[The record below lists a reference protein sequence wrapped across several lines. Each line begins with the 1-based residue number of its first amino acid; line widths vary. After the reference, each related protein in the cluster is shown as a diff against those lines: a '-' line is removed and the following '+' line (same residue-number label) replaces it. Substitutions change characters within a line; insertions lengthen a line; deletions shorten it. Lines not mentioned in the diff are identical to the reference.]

1 MRRMDGT
8 RSANKPNVIHARE
21 LNTAQMIAGTA
32 PYRNAM
38 VRKIHGKIS
47 FFAAGHGEM
56 SSLQHL
62 GFSGCCGNATRK
74 GEQRAARNPPFRY
87 KNSGTRH
94 FWQAPLGLI
103 RILHPNHITGSIRCH
118 LNPYQSVAGRC
129 CSLAFVLL
137 RCWSFLF
144 IARHYAPCET
154 VLHRPSPCETICID
168 F

>member
-1 MRRMDGT
+1 MEKSPSLR
-8 RSANKPNVIHARE
+8 
-21 LNTAQMIAGTA
+21 LGTA
-32 PYRNAM
+32 KCPACS
-38 VRKIHGKIS
+38 IS
-47 FFAAGHGEM
+47 AFR
-56 SSLQHL
+56 
-62 GFSGCCGNATRK
+62 GCCGNATRK

-118 LNPYQSVAGRC
+118 LNPYQSVAARC

-144 IARHYAPCET
+144 IARHYAPYET

-168 F
+168 FSNFQFEFNSWQPKCKTHFYIWPYFMII